1 MAQNT
6 QAPSVTQSVGK
17 VVGRLF
23 GRPDDDAPAPPTGE
37 LARYGATIQAI
48 RDVMLRHVI
57 EPNPANYDLVYRHV
71 IAHEPKLEDAMDKLI
86 RSGYAPMG
94 GDSKAGQ
101 NGVSDVAL
109 DGLVESAQKHLSA
122 IEAMVHKS
130 TNDAKGFGDA
140 LEDNSSNF
148 TVDSVDSVDSS
159 IQSLI
164 ALTRTMIEKTRATET
179 ELRIRSKAMTDL
191 KMSLS
196 EAQIQADTD
205 ALTGLSNRRAFERM
219 LGAGGARAMMSG
231 KPMSLA
237 ICDIDHFKNFNDTY
251 GHDVGDR
258 VLRFVSSVLLE
269 NCGKRGAVS
278 RHGGEE
284 FVVIFEETT
293 PEMAYEIVDAARR
306 DLGERNFINKETDE
320 SIGTVS
326 FSAGVSVLGEAGD
339 VGHMLRNADR
349 ALYRAKSSGR
359 NCVLLSDFG

>member
-1 MAQNT
+1 MT
-6 QAPSVTQSVGK
+6 QSTHAPSVTHSVSK

-23 GRPDDDAPAPPTGE
+23 GRPEEEAPPAPTGE
-37 LARYGATIQAI
+37 LARYAATIQTI

-71 IAHEPKLEDAMDKLI
+71 IAHEPKLEDAMEKLI

-94 GDSKAGQ
+94 GGSKANEG
-101 NGVSDVAL
+101 GVSDTAL
-109 DGLVESAQKHLSA
+109 DNFVESAQQNLAA
-122 IEAMVHKS
+122 IEAMVQKS
-130 TNDAKGFGDA
+130 TKDAKGFGDA
-140 LEDNSSNF
+140 LEGNTSQLSGNATDPA
-148 TVDSVDSVDSS
+148 

-164 ALTRTMIEKTRATET
+164 ALTRSMIEKTRATET

-293 PEMAYEIVDAARR
+293 PEMAYEIIDAARR
-306 DLGERNFINKETDE
+306 DLGERNFINKETNE

-326 FSAGVSVLGEAGD
+326 FSAGVSALGETGD

-349 ALYRAKSSGR
+349 SLYRAKSSGR
-359 NCVLLSDFG
+359 NCVLISDHK

>member
-1 MAQNT
+1 MIQNGE
-6 QAPSVTQSVGK
+6 ASSVTKTVSK
-17 VVGRLF
+17 AVGRLF
-23 GRPDDDAPAPPTGE
+23 GRADDEAVIVPSSE
-37 LARYGATIQAI
+37 LARYDATIQAI
-48 RDVMLRHVI
+48 REVMLRHVI

-71 IAHEPKLEDAMDKLI
+71 IAHEPRLEEAMAQLI
-86 RSGYAPMG
+86 RSGFAPISG
-94 GDSKAGQ
+94 PAHANQ
-101 NGVSDVAL
+101 NGISEAAL
-109 DGLVESAQKHLSA
+109 DDIVEKAHKHLVA
-122 IEAMVHKS
+122 IEAMVQKS
-130 TNDAKGFGDA
+130 STDAKGFGDA
-140 LEDNSSNF
+140 LEGNATRFQDR
-148 TVDSVDSVDSS
+148 TADPA

-164 ALTRTMIEKTRATET
+164 ELTRVMIDKTRAAEA
-179 ELRIRSKAMTDL
+179 ELKMRSKAMTDL

-205 ALTGLSNRRAFERM
+205 ALTGLSNRRAFERL
-219 LGAGGARAMMSG
+219 LGAGGARAALSG

-237 ICDIDHFKNFNDTY
+237 ICDIDHFKGFNDTY

-306 DLGERNFINKETDE
+306 DLGERNFVNKDNDE

-326 FSAGVSVLGEAGD
+326 FSAGVSVLGESGD
-339 VGHMLRNADR
+339 VGLLLRNADR

-359 NCVLLSDFG
+359 NCVVMSDYC